1 MCELSLGVTR
11 LSQPVET
18 QSKRTGYSAA
28 AGVMIIVS
36 ACLLIVFNLVV
47 ILQYSSFIL
56 MNSSFLIDVL
66 WSALPSLAVSMM
78 LDILA
83 LLGGVQALAK
93 RRLMFA
99 VFGTSVLFTISL
111 PSTTSL
117 FALLARVLTRVENPT
132 SSAYEVFLITIYP
145 VVLVLSVL
153 SLIFLARS
161 RREFS

>member
-1 MCELSLGVTR
+1 VTQ
-11 LSQPVET
+11 LSQPLET
-18 QSKRTGYSAA
+18 QPKRTGYPAV

-47 ILQYSSFIL
+47 IFQYSSFIF
-56 MNSSFLIDVL
+56 MNSSSLIDVF
-66 WSALPSLAVSMM
+66 WGALPSLAVSIM

-111 PSTTSL
+111 PGATSL
-117 FALLARVLTRVENPT
+117 FALLARALTGVGSPT
-132 SSAYEVFLITIYP
+132 ISVYEVFLITIYP

-161 RREFS
+161 RHDFS